1 MIQRAHDSDPDKPKR
16 KKRTAAP
23 HPGDE
28 GQARAVFLDGA
39 LIAEEFGRTPGWFLF
54 LTHRS
59 VQVWAMA
66 RAKDRGGLFTVRAHA
81 ERMAE
86 LMLLDVD
93 AELRR
98 PLLVLTDLIA
108 DPERADP
115 ARVAGACRQVAAW
128 AAGRERF
135 DTALLFAEVAALILP
150 GDARVLYETGRYARQ
165 GASYHAA
172 AKWLGAALEVGR
184 KTEDWESYCLAVGGL
199 GVMHQKRGNLRLARR
214 FHMRCLRA
222 AEKHELPVVAGEAA
236 HDLFIVAAEMEK
248 PGEAERWARMALRRY
263 KVGHPRVAVLA
274 HDIAFS
280 WLEQGKFAQALR
292 VFQAVLP
299 YIAMPAERVLVLSSI
314 ARAAAESGARAE
326 FEGRTREVEAMIGS
340 AAATENGAQ
349 ALLDLARGAIAL
361 QQWDLAERT
370 AERAFAV
377 AGQRGEGKV
386 RLEAE
391 EVVAAARK
399 ERRAETQG
407 STPTDEGARALDQ
420 LADAVVAALA
430 GSAA

>member
-16 KKRTAAP
+16 KKRTATP
-23 HPGDE
+23 DSGDE

-59 VQVWAMA
+59 AQVWAMA

-98 PLLVLTDLIA
+98 PLLVLTDLLA

-115 ARVAGACRQVAAW
+115 ARVAGGCREVAAW
-128 AAGRERF
+128 AAGREKF

-184 KTEDWESYCLAVGGL
+184 KTGDWESYCLALGGL

-248 PGEAERWARMALRRY
+248 PVEAERWARMALQRL
-263 KVGHPRVAVLA
+263 KAGHPRLPMFA
-274 HDIAFS
+274 HDLAFFWFQRGDHVS
-280 WLEQGKFAQALR
+280 ALR
-292 VFQAVLP
+292 VFQALLP
-299 YIAMPAERVLVLSSI
+299 HFSRPAERILVLSSI
-314 ARAAAESGARAE
+314 ARAAGSVGQKRE
-326 FEGRTREVEAMIGS
+326 FEMSSQETLAMVES
-340 AAATENGAQ
+340 AAAIELAAQ
-349 ALLDLARGAIAL
+349 SLLDLARGAADL
-361 QQWDLAERT
+361 RQWDLAERS
-370 AERAFAV
+370 ARRAFEV
-377 AGQRGEGKV
+377 ARQRKEGKV
-386 RLEAE
+386 QIEAE
-391 EVVAAARK
+391 ELVSRVERERSQSIAPAASAD
-399 ERRAETQG
+399 ASDTHG
-407 STPTDEGARALDQ
+407 V
-420 LADAVVAALA
+420 LADAVVRALST
-430 GSAA
+430 SAAG